1 VSLDALF
8 GQDSRS
14 PGPQIRTEPIQQRS
28 ADRLNTLLDA
38 AAAVVDEVGFDRIT
52 TAMVAERAGASIGTV
67 YRYYPDR
74 IAVLHGLRERAVQ
87 RFRTR
92 VAEELKQGE
101 PETWWEAVDCAVTAF
116 VELYRSEP
124 GFRILHFADRE
135 RTTVDDAREGG
146 AREGDAREGGAREG
160 DARKGDARKGGA
172 RKGDAS
178 KGDASSGDA
187 TVEAGYFARRMA
199 DVFAEE
205 FGLPGGPELI
215 FRLEVAVEMADAL
228 LSRAFYSNPQGDER
242 FIDEC
247 RRITH
252 DYLVGYYGPSSRQA

>member
-1 VSLDALF
+1 
-8 GQDSRS
+8 
-14 PGPQIRTEPIQQRS
+14 
-28 ADRLNTLLDA
+28 
-38 AAAVVDEVGFDRIT
+38 
-52 TAMVAERAGASIGTV
+52 MVAERAGASIGTV

-74 IAVLHGLRERAVQ
+74 IAVLHGLRERALH
-87 RFRTR
+87 RFRAR
-92 VAEELKQGE
+92 VAAELKLGE

-116 VELYRSEP
+116 IELYRSEP

-135 RTTVDDAREGG
+135 RTTVDEASTGAASTGG
-146 AREGDAREGGAREG
+146 
-160 DARKGDARKGGA
+160 
-172 RKGDAS
+172 
-178 KGDASSGDA
+178 SSAHDS

-205 FGLPGGPELI
+205 FGLPGGPDLI

-242 FIDEC
+242 FINEC

-252 DYLVGYYGPSSRQA
+252 DYLVGYYGPSAPQA